1 MRMPSLELS
10 RDVQAPTKTALSALR
25 KILRKTELN
34 SKALM
39 RETGLSPSQLIFM
52 QMLDDGAEHT
62 AGAIALRMG
71 ITQATTTALI
81 HKLEALGMVARR
93 KGQSDRRQ
101 VWLSLTERGRKILEI
116 APDGAHAQFHAH
128 FSQLAEWE
136 QLMLVSALE
145 RVADMLGAD
154 DEAAAVLA
162 SDPVLAP
169 RAEANR

>member
-1 MRMPSLELS
+1 M
-10 RDVQAPTKTALSALR
+10 
-25 KILRKTELN
+25 
-34 SKALM
+34 
-39 RETGLSPSQLIFM
+39 
-52 QMLDDGAEHT
+52 
-62 AGAIALRMG
+62 
-71 ITQATTTALI
+71 
-81 HKLEALGMVARR
+81 
-93 KGQSDRRQ
+93 
-101 VWLSLTERGRKILEI
+101 WLSLTERGRKILEI